1 MPEIDKLIA
10 DQALATLRTTIEE
23 AKGNEVFFLANT
35 DDRGVI
41 QEITPLARGN
51 DSAVPAL
58 MQVASQGDVILH
70 NHPSGHLTPSQAD
83 VGVASEF
90 GNKGV
95 GFYIVNN
102 PVDEVYV
109 VVQAFQK
116 EKLAPLNIPEM
127 LNLIAPQGA
136 IAQKL
141 GGYESR
147 PEQRHMTEAVGT
159 AFNHSKLALIE
170 AGTGTGKSLAYLV
183 PAIFWSVLNK
193 QRVVVSTNTIN
204 LQEQLINKDLPFL
217 KSALSPAFKAV
228 LVKGRSNYVCLSKI
242 DSLEKEGDHLIDSEE
257 RVELKALIQW
267 AHNTSDGSR
276 SDLSVLPSPAVWE
289 KVACESDN
297 CGRIKCSF
305 YAHCFFYKARREASS
320 ADILVVNHHLLF
332 SDLAVRSDTGR
343 YADVAILPGYSRII
357 LDEAHNI
364 EDVATDYFG
373 AVVSKSGLLRLLGR
387 LYSLRERERVR
398 EKGLIPFLLAR
409 LRFLERQID
418 VKVYTRIFDHIQS
431 TLIPQRESLAFVI
444 NNVFDD
450 FATFFEGLAE
460 DSAAAEV
467 KVRFTPS
474 VRQQPEWQGLILTL
488 VQQLLREMRDYH
500 QQLLR
505 LEKLLESLPEE
516 VADSLVAQTVELSA
530 LTDRIE
536 VAATT
541 LGDIFSCE
549 DTNKVSWIETKASK
563 VGRRIT
569 LKQAP
574 LNISELLRERVFQ
587 KFPTVVMTSATLTT
601 EGQFNYVKGRL
612 GLDQVPSIRLLELV
626 LPPPF
631 NYSQQVVLGVP
642 KDIPLPDHPSFR
654 RELSKLILKSVS
666 ISEGRALVLFT
677 SYSLLRHTYQEL
689 LEPLQALGIR
699 SLKQGDAPRHRLT
712 EIFKNDKTSVL
723 FATDSFWEGVDVAGE
738 ALENVILTKL
748 PFSVPKE
755 PVIEAR
761 IEAIAQKGGNP
772 FLEYTVPQ
780 AVIKFKQG
788 FGRLIRS
795 KTDRGSILIFDR
807 RILEKHYGKMFLR
820 SLPECQWVSG
830 KQEEVFETVRKFF
843 QGYRQ
848 QGRSLPLAGAT
859 KDGNETIPPLKPA
872 PSPLAPL
879 PRRGRGWP
887 QAG

>member
-1 MPEIDKLIA
+1 MPEISKLIA
-10 DQALATLRTTIEE
+10 GQALAVLRATIQE

-35 DDRGVI
+35 DERGVV

-109 VVQAFQK
+109 VVKSFQK
-116 EKLAPLNIPEM
+116 EKLAPLNIPQM
-127 LNLIAPQGA
+127 LDLMAPRGA
-136 IAQKL
+136 VSQKL
-141 GGYESR
+141 TGYESR

-159 AFNHSKLALIE
+159 AFNQSKLALIE

-183 PAIFWSVLNK
+183 PAIFWSVQNK

-217 KSALSPAFKAV
+217 KSALPTTFKAV
-228 LVKGRSNYVCLSKI
+228 LIKGRNNYVCLSKI
-242 DSLEKEGDHLIDSEE
+242 DSLEKEGSHLMESEE
-257 RVELKALIQW
+257 QSELQALIQW

-276 SDLSVLPSPAVWE
+276 SDLSVLPSPPVWE

-305 YAHCFFYKARREASS
+305 YAQCFFYKARREASS

-343 YADVAILPGYSRII
+343 YSDVAILPGYSRII
-357 LDEAHNI
+357 LDEAHNV

-373 AVVSKSGLLRLLGR
+373 AQISKFGLLRLLGR
-387 LYSLRERERVR
+387 LYNLREKERVR
-398 EKGLIPFLLAR
+398 EKGLIPFLLAK
-409 LRFLERQID
+409 LRSLDKQID
-418 VKVYTRIFDHIQS
+418 LKVYTRIFEFVQS
-431 TLIPQRESLAFVI
+431 TLIPQRENLAFVI
-444 NNVFDD
+444 SDVFDD
-450 FATFFEGLAE
+450 LATFFESSADDALAT
-460 DSAAAEV
+460 EV
-467 KVRFTPS
+467 KVRFTS
-474 VRQQPEWQGLILTL
+474 QIRQQPEWQGVILPL

-505 LEKLLESLPEE
+505 LEKLLEGLTEE
-516 VADSLVAQTVELSA
+516 VADMLVAQTVELTA
-530 LTDRIE
+530 LADRIE
-536 VAATT
+536 LAATT
-541 LGDIFSCE
+541 LGEIFDCA
-549 DTNKVSWIETKASK
+549 DGHKVSWIEIRASK
-563 VGRRIT
+563 TGRRIT

-574 LNISELLRERVFQ
+574 LNISDLLRERLFQ

-612 GLDQVPSIRLLELV
+612 GLDQMPVSRLLELV

-631 NYSQQVVLGVP
+631 NYQQQVVLGVP

-654 RELSKLILKSVS
+654 VELSKLILKSVS
-666 ISEGRALVLFT
+666 ISEGRALVFFT
-677 SYSLLRHTYQEL
+677 SYSLLRHIHQAL
-689 LEPLQALGIR
+689 AEPLQALGIR

-761 IEAIAQKGGNP
+761 VEAIAQKGGNP

-780 AVIKFKQG
+780 AVIRFKQG

-795 KTDRGSILIFDR
+795 KTDRGSIMIFDR

-830 KQEEVFETVRKFF
+830 KQETVFEAVKQFF
-843 QGYRQ
+843 AGYRDA
-848 QGRSLPLAGAT
+848 GRNGT
-859 KDGNETIPPLKPA
+859 Q
-872 PSPLAPL
+872 LAPFCGCGL
-879 PRRGRGWP
+879 PHLINKSTWTAERD
-887 QAG
+887 

>member
-1 MPEIDKLIA
+1 MPEINKFIA
-10 DQALATLRTTIEE
+10 DHAVLALRSTIQD

-51 DSAVPAL
+51 DTAVPAL

-70 NHPSGHLTPSQAD
+70 NHPSGYLTPSQAD

-95 GFYIVNN
+95 GFYIINN

-109 VVQAFQK
+109 VVGAFQK
-116 EKLAPLNIPEM
+116 EKLTPLNIPQ
-127 LNLIAPQGA
+127 LLDLIAPQGI
-136 IAQKL
+136 IAHKL

-147 PEQRHMTEAVGT
+147 PEQRRMTEAVGS
-159 AFNHSKLALIE
+159 AFNHSKLALVE

-183 PAIFWSVLNK
+183 PAILWSVQNK

-217 KSALSPAFKAV
+217 KSTLPSAFKAV
-228 LVKGRSNYVCLSKI
+228 LIKGRSNYVCLSKI
-242 DSLEKEGDHLIDSEE
+242 DSLEKEGDYLIDSEE
-257 RVELKALIQW
+257 RAELKVLIQW
-267 AHNTSDGSR
+267 AHNTTDGSR

-305 YAHCFFYKARREASS
+305 YSQCFFYKARREASS
-320 ADILVVNHHLLF
+320 ADVLVVNHHLLF
-332 SDLAVRSDTGR
+332 SDLAVRSETER

-373 AVVSKSGLLRLLGR
+373 VQVSKSGLLRLLGR

-409 LRFLERQID
+409 LRFMEKKID
-418 VKVYTRIFDHIQS
+418 LTVYTRIFDHIQS
-431 TLIPQRESLAFVI
+431 TLIPQRENLAFVI
-444 NNVFDD
+444 NSVFDD
-450 FATFFEGLAE
+450 FATFFESLSE
-460 DSAAAEV
+460 DSTAAEV

-474 VRQQPEWQGLILTL
+474 IRQRAEWQELILPL
-488 VQQLLREMRDYH
+488 VQQILREMRDYH

-505 LEKLLESLPEE
+505 LENLLEALPEE
-516 VADSLVAQTVELSA
+516 VADSLLAQTVELGA

-536 VAATT
+536 TAAIT
-541 LGDIFSCE
+541 LADIFDSE
-549 DTNKVSWIETKASK
+549 DVNKVSWAESRVTKT
-563 VGRRIT
+563 GRRIT

-574 LNISELLRERVFQ
+574 LNISELLRERMFQ
-587 KFPTVVMTSATLTT
+587 KFPTVVLTSATLTT
-601 EGQFNYVKGRL
+601 EGQFNYLKGRL
-612 GLDQVPSIRLLELV
+612 GLDQMPSIRLLELV
-626 LPPPF
+626 LPPAF
-631 NYSQQVVLGVP
+631 DYSRQVVLGVP
-642 KDIPLPDHPSFR
+642 KDIPLPDHPNFR
-654 RELSKLILKSVS
+654 QELSKLILKSVS
-666 ISEGRALVLFT
+666 ISEGRALILFT
-677 SYSLLRHTYQEL
+677 SYSLLRHTHEEL
-689 LEPLQALGIR
+689 AEPLQTMGIR
-699 SLKQGDAPRHRLT
+699 CLKQGDAPRHRLT

-761 IEAIAQKGGNP
+761 IESIAQRGGNP

-795 KTDRGSILIFDR
+795 KTDRGSIMIFDR
-807 RILEKHYGKMFLR
+807 RILEKDYGKMFLR

-830 KQEEVFETVRKFF
+830 KQEAVFETVQKFF
-843 QGYRQ
+843 KGHRQ
-848 QGRSLPLAGAT
+848 EGRSTTG
-859 KDGNETIPPLKPA
+859 
-872 PSPLAPL
+872 
-879 PRRGRGWP
+879 
-887 QAG
+887 

>member
-1 MPEIDKLIA
+1 MPEINKLIA
-10 DQALATLRTTIEE
+10 DQALVTLRNTIQE

-35 DDRGVI
+35 DDRGII

-51 DSAVPAL
+51 DTAVPAL

-102 PVDEVYV
+102 LVDEVYV
-109 VVQAFQK
+109 VVEAFRR
-116 EKLAPLNIPEM
+116 EKLVPLSIGQ
-127 LNLIAPQGA
+127 LLDLIAPQGA
-136 IAQKL
+136 IASKL

-147 PEQRHMTEAVGT
+147 PEQRRMTEAVGA

-183 PAIFWSVLNK
+183 PAILWSVQNK

-217 KSALSPAFKAV
+217 KSALSSAFKAV
-228 LVKGRSNYVCLSKI
+228 LIKGRSNYVCLGKI

-257 RVELKALIQW
+257 RAELKALIQW

-276 SDLSVLPSPAVWE
+276 SDLSVLPSPPVWE

-297 CGRIKCSF
+297 CGRIRCSF
-305 YAHCFFYKARREASS
+305 YTQCFFYKARREASS
-320 ADILVVNHHLLF
+320 ADVLVVNHHLLF

-373 AVVSKSGLLRLLGR
+373 VQVSKWGLLRLLGR

-409 LRFLERQID
+409 LRFLEKKID
-418 VKVYTRIFDHIQS
+418 VKVHTRIFDHVQS
-431 TLIPQRESLAFVI
+431 TLIPQRENLAFVI
-444 NNVFDD
+444 NSVFDD
-450 FATFFEGLAE
+450 FAAFFESVAE
-460 DSAAAEV
+460 DSTAAEV

-474 VRQQPEWQGLILTL
+474 IRRQPAWQELILTL
-488 VQQLLREMRDYH
+488 VQQLLRELRDYH

-505 LEKLLESLPEE
+505 LEKLLETLPEE
-516 VADSLVAQTVELSA
+516 VADSLVAQTVELNA

-536 VAATT
+536 AAAKT
-541 LGDIFSCE
+541 LGEIFDCE
-549 DTNKVSWIETKASK
+549 DANKVSWVESRASK
-563 VGRRIT
+563 AGKRIT

-574 LNISELLRERVFQ
+574 LDISELLRDRIFQ

-601 EGQFNYVKGRL
+601 EGQFNYLKGRL
-612 GLDQVPSIRLLELV
+612 GLDEMPSTRLLELV

-631 NYSQQVVLGVP
+631 DYSQQVVLGVP
-642 KDIPLPDHPSFR
+642 KDIPLPDHPTFR
-654 RELSKLILKSVS
+654 RELSKLIFKSVS

-677 SYSLLRHTYQEL
+677 SYSLLRHTHEEL
-689 LEPLQALGIR
+689 QEPLQALGIR
-699 SLKQGDAPRHRLT
+699 CLKQGDAPRHRLT
-712 EIFKNDKTSVL
+712 EIFKDDKASVL

-761 IEAIAQKGGNP
+761 IEAIAQRGGNP

-795 KTDRGSILIFDR
+795 KTDRGSIMIFDR

-830 KQEEVFETVRKFF
+830 KQDEVFEIVRKFF
-843 QGYRQ
+843 QRYRRES
-848 QGRSLPLAGAT
+848 RSIPVASTT
-859 KDGNETIPPLKPA
+859 KDGNETI
-872 PSPLAPL
+872 SP
-879 PRRGRGWP
+879 
-887 QAG
+887 

>member
-1 MPEIDKLIA
+1 MPEITKLIA
-10 DQALATLRTTIEE
+10 DQALAALRTTIQE

-35 DDRGVI
+35 DDRGII

-70 NHPSGHLTPSQAD
+70 NHPSGHLIPSQAD

-102 PVDEVYV
+102 PVDDVYV
-109 VVQAFQK
+109 VVEAFRKQ
-116 EKLAPLNIPEM
+116 KLAPLDIPHLLDLM
-127 LNLIAPQGA
+127 APHGA
-136 IAQKL
+136 IASKL

-147 PEQRHMTEAVGT
+147 PEQRRMTEAVGT

-183 PAIFWSVLNK
+183 PAIFWSVQNK

-217 KSALSPAFKAV
+217 KGALTSEFKAV
-228 LVKGRSNYVCLSKI
+228 LIKGRSNYVCLSKI
-242 DSLEKEGDHLIDSEE
+242 DSLEKEGDYLIDSEE
-257 RVELKALIQW
+257 RAELKTLIQW
-267 AHNTSDGSR
+267 SHNTSDGSR

-305 YAHCFFYKARREASS
+305 YAQCFFYKARREASS
-320 ADILVVNHHLLF
+320 ADVLVVNHHLLF

-343 YADVAILPGYSRII
+343 YSDVAILPGYSRII

-373 AVVSKSGLLRLLGR
+373 AQISKAGLLRLLGR
-387 LYSLRERERVR
+387 LYSLREKERVR

-409 LRFLERQID
+409 LRFLERKID
-418 VKVYTRIFDHIQS
+418 VKVYARIFDHVQS
-431 TLIPQRESLAFVI
+431 TLIPQRENLAFVI
-444 NNVFDD
+444 NSVFDD
-450 FATFFEGLAE
+450 FSAFFESSAE
-460 DSAAAEV
+460 DSTSAEV

-474 VRQQPEWQGLILTL
+474 IRQQPEWQEQILTL

-500 QQLLR
+500 QHMIR

-516 VADSLVAQTVELSA
+516 VADGLVAQTVELSA
-530 LTDRIE
+530 LSDRIE

-541 LGDIFSCE
+541 LSDIFLCE
-549 DTNKVSWIETKASK
+549 DANKVSWAESK
-563 VGRRIT
+563 VSKAGRRIT

-574 LNISELLRERVFQ
+574 LDISELLRERIFQ

-601 EGQFNYVKGRL
+601 EGQFSYLKGRL
-612 GLDQVPSIRLLELV
+612 GLDQMAAIRLLELV

-654 RELSKLILKSVS
+654 QELSKLIFRSVS

-677 SYSLLRHTYQEL
+677 SYSLLRHTHEEL
-689 LEPLQALGIR
+689 LEPLHALGIR
-699 SLKQGDAPRHRLT
+699 CLKQGDAPRHRLT

-755 PVIEAR
+755 PIIEAR

-795 KTDRGSILIFDR
+795 KTDRGSIMVFDR

-830 KQEEVFETVRKFF
+830 KQEDVFEAVRKFF
-843 QGYRQ
+843 QGYQ
-848 QGRSLPLAGAT
+848 QERRLIPVADT
-859 KDGNETIPPLKPA
+859 TNDGNREIV
-872 PSPLAPL
+872 
-879 PRRGRGWP
+879 
-887 QAG
+887 

>member
-1 MPEIDKLIA
+1 MPGIHQLIA
-10 DQALATLRTTIEE
+10 DQAIRVVRTTIDE

-35 DDRGVI
+35 DERGVI

-70 NHPSGHLTPSQAD
+70 NHPSGRLIPSQAD
-83 VGVASEF
+83 VELASRY
-90 GNKGV
+90 GNQGV

-102 PVDEVYV
+102 PADDVYV
-109 VVQAFQK
+109 VVKAFQK
-116 EKLAPLNIPEM
+116 EKLAPLNIPQ
-127 LNLIAPQGA
+127 LLDLIAPQGA

-147 PEQRHMTEAVGT
+147 PEQGHMAEAVAT

-170 AGTGTGKSLAYLV
+170 AGTGTGKSLAYLL
-183 PAIFWSVLNK
+183 PAIFWSVQNK
-193 QRVVVSTNTIN
+193 QRIVVSTNTIN

-217 KSALSPAFKAV
+217 KSALTPPFKAI
-228 LVKGRSNYVCLSKI
+228 LVKGRNNYVCLSKI
-242 DSLEKEGDHLIDSEE
+242 DSLEKEGAHLIESDEQS
-257 RVELKALIQW
+257 ELKALIQW
-267 AHNTSDGSR
+267 AHKTSDGSR
-276 SDLSVLPSPAVWE
+276 SDLSVLPSFPVWE

-305 YAHCFFYKARREASS
+305 YGQCFFYNARRDASS

-332 SDLAVRSDTGR
+332 SDLALRSDTGK
-343 YADVAILPGYSRII
+343 YSDVAILPVYSRII

-373 AVVSKSGLLRLLGR
+373 AQISKAGLLRLLGR

-398 EKGLIPFLLAR
+398 EKGLIPFLLAK
-409 LRFLERQID
+409 LRSLDKQID
-418 VKVYTRIFDHIQS
+418 LKVYTRIFEHAQS
-431 TLIPQRESLAFVI
+431 TLIPQRENLGFVI
-444 NNVFDD
+444 SSVFDD
-450 FATFFEGLAE
+450 LATFFESFIDDPLTSEA
-460 DSAAAEV
+460 
-467 KVRFTPS
+467 KVRFTP
-474 VRQQPEWQGLILTL
+474 VIRQQPEWQELILKL
-488 VQQLLREMRDYH
+488 VQQLLREMREYH
-500 QQLLR
+500 RQLLH
-505 LEKLLESLPEE
+505 LEKLLESLTEE
-516 VADSLVAQTVELSA
+516 VKDRLVAQTVELTA

-541 LGDIFSCE
+541 LGGIFDCDDGS
-549 DTNKVSWIETKASK
+549 KVSWIETRVSK
-563 VGRRIT
+563 MGKRIT
-569 LKQAP
+569 LRQAP
-574 LNISELLRERVFQ
+574 LNVSDLLRDRLFQ

-601 EGQFNYVKGRL
+601 EGQFNYIKGRL
-612 GLDQVPSIRLLELV
+612 GLDKMQPSRLLQLV

-631 NYSQQVVLGVP
+631 NYQQQVVLGIP
-642 KDIPLPDHPSFR
+642 HDIPFPDHPSFR
-654 RELSKLILKSVS
+654 EELSKLILKSLS

-677 SYSLLRHTYQEL
+677 SYSLLGHIHQAL
-689 LEPLQALGIR
+689 VEPLQALGIR

-712 EIFKNDKTSVL
+712 EIFKSDKTSVL

-761 IEAIAQKGGNP
+761 VEAIAQKGGNP

-795 KTDRGSILIFDR
+795 KSDRGSIMIFDR
-807 RILEKHYGKMFLR
+807 RILEKNYGKTFLH

-830 KQEEVFETVRKFF
+830 KRDVVFETINRFF
-843 QGYRQ
+843 TGYRKT
-848 QGRSLPLAGAT
+848 GR
-859 KDGNETIPPLKPA
+859 KRCE
-872 PSPLAPL
+872 
-879 PRRGRGWP
+879 
-887 QAG
+887 